1 MEIFRNAINC
11 KIHLKLNGTKDCLM
25 STIADITFKKPNIKL
40 HVLIVTLSGKDS
52 IKLVKLL
59 QEGFKR
65 PAYRFEYQTKIDCLD
80 CLNLDC

>member
-25 STIADITFKKPNIKL
+25 STIADITFQKTNIKL

-52 IKLVKLL
+52 VKLVKLL
-59 QEGFKR
+59 EGFKR
-65 PAYRFEYQTKIDCLD
+65 PAYRIQYQTKIVCLE